1 MKKKL
6 NVDDKKYAQTLMKHL
21 FLFSVRNTI
30 NKQQQIYG
38 RTLNFQSK
46 LFFVLKNKTFVK
58 QLIDNKTFKMNF
70 VKYRL

>member
-1 MKKKL
+1 
-6 NVDDKKYAQTLMKHL
+6 MKHL

-38 RTLNFQSK
+38 RILNFQNK

>member
-1 MKKKL
+1 
-6 NVDDKKYAQTLMKHL
+6 MKHL

-38 RTLNFQSK
+38 RTLNFQNK

>member
-1 MKKKL
+1 
-6 NVDDKKYAQTLMKHL
+6 MKHL